1 MRNPLIIV
9 TFLFCCINLHL
20 SAQSSEANNL
30 IYKGNKKATQE
41 NYSEAERTYRKAISV
56 SPESSEAIYNLG
68 NAHYRNEDFDEATQ
82 RYFQTQ
88 KVADSK
94 EDRHKAFHNLGNS
107 YMQKK
112 DYEKAVEAYENAL
125 RNNPTDDETRYNYA
139 LAKSFLE
146 NDPPQQNQ
154 DENENQDSQD
164 NQDNQDQQQDQQNQ
178 DQNQDNQDQ
187 NQDQQNQDQNQDN
200 QDQNQD
206 QQDSDQSE
214 NEGQPDEQENDQQQD
229 QNQQPDRKDSP
240 SQLSPQQITNLL
252 EAMNNQEKQVQEK
265 INAKK
270 VKGQPVRGR
279 KDW

>member
-1 MRNPLIIV
+1 MRYPLIIV
-9 TFLFCCINLHL
+9 IFLFSCINFHL
-20 SAQSSEANNL
+20 IAQSPEANNL

-41 NYSEAERTYRKAISV
+41 NYSEAERSYRKAVSV
-56 SPESSEAIYNLG
+56 SPESPEAVYNLG

-94 EDRHKAFHNLGNS
+94 EERHKAFHNLGNS

-139 LAKSFLE
+139 LAKSLLK

-154 DENENQDSQD
+154 DQDENQDSQD

-178 DQNQDNQDQ
+178 DQNEDSQDNQDNQDNQDQ
-187 NQDQQNQDQNQDN
+187 NQDQQNSDQNEDK
-200 QDQNQD
+200 
-206 QQDSDQSE
+206 
-214 NEGQPDEQENDQQQD
+214 GQPDDQENDQQQ
-229 QNQQPDRKDSP
+229 NQEPESKDRP
-240 SQLSPQQITNLL
+240 SGLSPQQVTNLL

>member
-1 MRNPLIIV
+1 MRYPLIIV
-9 TFLFCCINLHL
+9 TFLFSCINLHL
-20 SAQSSEANNL
+20 SAQSPEANNL
-30 IYKGNKKATQE
+30 VYQGNKKVGQE

-56 SPESSEAIYNLG
+56 SPDSPEAIYNLG

-94 EDRHKAFHNLGNS
+94 EERHKAFHNLGNS

-139 LAKSFLE
+139 LAKSFLK

-154 DENENQDSQD
+154 DENENQD

-187 NQDQQNQDQNQDN
+187 NQDQQNQDQNQDS

>member
-1 MRNPLIIV
+1 MRNLLIIV
-9 TFLFCCINLHL
+9 IFLFSCINFHL
-20 SAQSSEANNL
+20 IAQSPEANNL

-41 NYSEAERTYRKAISV
+41 NYSEAERSYRKAVSV
-56 SPESSEAIYNLG
+56 SPESPEAVYNLG

-94 EDRHKAFHNLGNS
+94 EERHKAFHNLGNS

-139 LAKSFLE
+139 LAKSLLK
-146 NDPPQQNQ
+146 NDPPQQDQ
-154 DENENQDSQD
+154 DQDENQDSQD

-178 DQNQDNQDQ
+178 DQNEDSQDDQDNQDNQDQ
-187 NQDQQNQDQNQDN
+187 NQDQQNSDQNKDK
-200 QDQNQD
+200 
-206 QQDSDQSE
+206 
-214 NEGQPDEQENDQQQD
+214 GQPDEQENDQQNQD
-229 QNQQPDRKDSP
+229 QNQQPERKDSQ
-240 SQLSPQQITNLL
+240 SELSPQQVTNLL